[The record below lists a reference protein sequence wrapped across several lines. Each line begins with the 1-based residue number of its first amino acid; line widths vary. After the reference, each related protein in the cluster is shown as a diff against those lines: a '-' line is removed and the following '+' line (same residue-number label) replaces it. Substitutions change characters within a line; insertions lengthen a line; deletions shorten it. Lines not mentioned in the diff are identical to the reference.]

1 MAHFAWID
9 SDNRVFNVTV
19 GVDETVV
26 QNGVGGSTEAWE
38 EYYTNTLNQEGC
50 YFKRTSYNAEVN
62 GFRRQFAGIG
72 YTYDAELDVF
82 IEPSPFPSWTLDENK
97 MWQPPVPKP
106 DDALEW
112 FWNERRQ
119 EWTH

>member
-9 SDNRVFNVTV
+9 SNNKVFNVTV
-19 GVDETVV
+19 APDEITI

-38 EYYTNTLNQEGC
+38 EYYTKTLNQEGC
-50 YFKRTSYNAEVN
+50 YFKRTSYNAAVN

-72 YTYDAELDVF
+72 FTYDPDLDVF
-82 IEPSPFPSWTLDENK
+82 IEPQPFPSWTLDENK
-97 MWQPPVPKP
+97 MWQAPIPRP

-119 EWTH
+119 EWEH

>member
-9 SDNRVFNVTV
+9 SNNRVFNVTV
-19 GVDETVV
+19 APDETVV

-38 EYYTNTLNQEGC
+38 EYYTKTLNQEGC

-72 YTYDAELDVF
+72 FTYDAELDVF
-82 IEPSPFPSWTLDENK
+82 IEPQPFPSWTLDENK
-97 MWQPPVPKP
+97 MWQAPIPRP

-119 EWTH
+119 KWEH